1 VALAAMCS
9 KISLRNEF
17 KIHSLVGKAGIRVH
31 LLENLVDVG
40 GVSLLVNLATLLLFL
55 RSITSTLMIEAS
67 DEEALLASQRDILIV
82 LYNIFS

>member
-1 VALAAMCS
+1 MCS

-40 GVSLLVNLATLLLFL
+40 GVSLLVNLGTLLFL
-55 RSITSTLMIEAS
+55 RSITSTLKIEPS
-67 DEEALLASQRDILIV
+67 DEERDILI
-82 LYNIFS
+82 LI